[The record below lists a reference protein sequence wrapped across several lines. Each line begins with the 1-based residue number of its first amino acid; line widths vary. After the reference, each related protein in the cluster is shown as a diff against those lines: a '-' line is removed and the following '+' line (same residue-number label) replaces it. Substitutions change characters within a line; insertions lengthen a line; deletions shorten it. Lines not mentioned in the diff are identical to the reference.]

1 MRMRNC
7 CLQSLTALSTVFPL
21 QDCVY
26 SVDCWTKEKPLS
38 TSSDRTLRLWKVAE
52 ETHLV
57 FRGHKGSID
66 SAQYLTDNSFVSA
79 GQDGTLCLWKDGQK
93 TPVRSVHAAH
103 GSQSITGASG
113 PANWISSLASVKM
126 SNVVASGS
134 CDGFVRLWTA
144 NAEERQ
150 LLPLCAVPVLPG
162 FVNAL
167 ALSPR
172 LLVAAGG
179 KEHRLGRW
187 WNVKGSNNKLT
198 IVRFDSLLDQ
208 GDEASS
214 GSADDDES
222 GSEGDSADNS
232 DVIDDDDDDN
242 SGEYSED

>member
-1 MRMRNC
+1 M
-7 CLQSLTALSTVFPL
+7 
-21 QDCVY
+21 Y

-79 GQDGTLCLWKDGQK
+79 GQDGSLCLWKDGQK
-93 TPVRSVHAAH
+93 APVRTIHAAH
-103 GSQSITGASG
+103 GQQSASSSAGAGGG
-113 PANWISSLASVKM
+113 PANWVSSLASVKM

-144 NAEERQ
+144 SAEDR
-150 LLPLCAVPVLPG
+150 LLTPLCAVPVMPG
-162 FVNAL
+162 WVNAL

-179 KEHRLGRW
+179 REHRLGRW

-198 IVRFDSLLDQ
+198 IVRFDSLLQEQEGEGEGEESSSD
-208 GDEASS
+208 SS
-214 GSADDDES
+214 GSDGEDEGGGASGSQGSSCSGGSGGSDDDS
-222 GSEGDSADNS
+222 VYSSEA
-232 DVIDDDDDDN
+232 
-242 SGEYSED
+242 